1 MANQEDSFTV
11 SVVSNGI
18 GTAAG
23 TIQGLIAEAYHKT
36 LSDKPCCRR
45 MGLYLR

>member
-18 GTAAG
+18 GNATG